1 MVEGKLIGI
10 GDVAYVLG
18 MRAKKLH
25 RWYQK
30 VLSGFEQA
38 KQAGLIG
45 KDDIEVKEKGSIKQ
59 VKVPVSNSEA
69 MGTHMAIDE
78 KEIDGDYYTILSNRL
93 TGKIA
98 LMIKSLKTQQILQAV
113 QVFGNQCFEV
123 QTVTRDLANNYDWL
137 VRQAFMNASH
147 IADKFHIIK
156 LGLEAVQSLR
166 ITYRKEELQKRKLAY
181 KAHQERAVKSKQE
194 CKSQG
199 IKYEKAKFE
208 YVEAVLKNGDTVLQ
222 LLARSRG
229 LLFKLKSDWSE
240 SQQQRAELLF
250 KTYPKLKTAYHH
262 LLAFRKWIDKDQIH
276 KAISIKKR
284 QLIKWCEKAEAAQI
298 DELSN
303 FVATVKTQ
311 AGFIL
316 NYFKFGATNAPAEAL
331 NRNIKRFIGI
341 NYGVRNS
348 DYFFYRL
355 KNHFT

>member
-1 MVEGKLIGI
+1 LIGI

-18 MRAKKLH
+18 MRSKKLH

-45 KDDIEVKEKGSIKQ
+45 KDDIEVKEKGSIKKI
-59 VKVPVSNSEA
+59 KVPVSNSEA
-69 MGTHMAIDE
+69 MGVHMAIDE

-98 LMIKSLKTQQILQAV
+98 LMIKSLKTQEILQAV

-123 QTVTRDLANNYDWL
+123 KTVTRDLASNYDWL
-137 VRQAFMNASH
+137 ARQAFMNATH

-156 LGLEAVQSLR
+156 LGLEAVQAIR
-166 ITYRKEELQKRKLAY
+166 ISYRQQELQKRKQAY
-181 KAHQERAVKSKQE
+181 KAHKEQEAIRKQE
-194 CKSQG
+194 CKSKG
-199 IKYEKAKFE
+199 IKYLKTKFE
-208 YVEAVLKNGDTVLQ
+208 YAEEVLKNGDTLLQ

-229 LLFKLKSDWSE
+229 LLFKIKSAWSE
-240 SQQQRAELLF
+240 SQQQRAGLLF
-250 KTYPKLKTAYHH
+250 KRYPKLKTVYHQ
-262 LLAFRKWIDKDQIH
+262 LLAFRKWMDKDQIG

-284 QLIKWCEKAEAAQI
+284 QLLKWCKKAEATQI
-298 DELSN
+298 EELSN
-303 FVATVKTQ
+303 FVATVKTHS
-311 AGFIL
+311 AFIL
-316 NYFKFGATNAPAEAL
+316 NYFVYGATNAPAEAL